1 MSSPALKRLFL
12 NFAIKLSLILI
23 LISSG
28 IYLLITN
35 KDSAKY
41 LSQKEQRLASLITLS
56 KTLEQCTQ
64 AYWQIASSNHAQVDS
79 LKSYLNDLSKNK
91 SFLPKYLNAT
101 EQNKSK
107 VKSILNG
114 LEREESFYRKQ
125 LNLVVETGLSP
136 ATPPNF
142 GEIMVTQSAL
152 FPFLKADAEDLQA
165 KDQQNASLHQT
176 LAYLVIGVG
185 MLILIMN
192 SLIYYKSRKAL
203 QKQMVHEKEL
213 YNAKLAAQL
222 ANNAKSEYLAM
233 ISHEIRTPMNGV
245 LGMSNL
251 LLQGTLSEEQKDYA
265 KTIHHSA
272 ESLLR
277 IVNDVLDF
285 SKIEAGKIQ
294 LNYAAVDIRN
304 LIDELFALMPS
315 STDQLKVNFLVD
327 DNVPKLVHT
336 DAFRL
341 KQILFNFLSNAKK
354 FTSEG
359 NITLECRVI
368 EKEDNGNIRLGFS
381 IKDTGIGIADER
393 IKLLF
398 KPFVQVDQTSVRK
411 YGGTGLGLNIAYNL
425 ISMMS
430 GKVKVSSEVGK
441 GSVFTFFIVTKE
453 VQQTRSVKQA
463 VVVPQKEN
471 RVLDKA
477 LSEAFPLRI
486 LAVDDN
492 EVNLMLITKTLSK
505 LGYACQKA
513 SNGQLALDLVKQEDF
528 DLIFMDMQ
536 MPIMDGTVATT
547 EIRKHY
553 RIYEYPVVI
562 ALTANAL
569 GDGRDK
575 CLEAGMQDFIAKP
588 FKPAEIEEVIK
599 KWAPKITV
607 HHRKTQSIS
616 LS

>member
-1 MSSPALKRLFL
+1 MGSPALRQLFA
-12 NFAIKLSLILI
+12 NFAIKLLLILV
-23 LISSG
+23 LVG
-28 IYLLITN
+28 TGVYLLIN
-35 KDSAKY
+35 NNDNANY
-41 LSQKEQRLASLITLS
+41 LSQKEQRLAALITLS
-56 KTLEQCTQ
+56 KNLEQCSQ
-64 AYWQIASSNHAQVDS
+64 AYLQIANSDPTKIDS
-79 LKSYLNDLSKNK
+79 LKSYLTALSKNK
-91 SFLPKYLNAT
+91 SFLPKYLEEAENYKNEGKALVH
-101 EQNKSK
+101 S
-107 VKSILNG
+107 
-114 LEREESFYRKQ
+114 LEMEENFYRKQ
-125 LNLVVETGLSP
+125 LELLLETGVV
-136 ATPPNF
+136 AVPPNF
-142 GEIMVTQSAL
+142 GELIATQSL
-152 FPFLKADAEDLQA
+152 LYKFIKADAEDLHV
-165 KDQQNASLHQT
+165 KGQQNAKLHQE
-176 LAYLVIGVG
+176 LAYLVIGIGV
-185 MLILIMN
+185 LIMMMN
-192 SLIYYKSRKAL
+192 SLIYYRSRKSL
-203 QKQMVHEKEL
+203 QKQMAHEKEI

-251 LLQGTLSEEQKDYA
+251 LLQGTLTDEQKDYA

-294 LNYAAVDIRN
+294 LNHAAVDLRN
-304 LIDELFALMPS
+304 LIQELFALMPN
-315 STDQLKVNFLVD
+315 STDRLKINFVVD
-327 DNVPKLVHT
+327 DSVPEFIYT

-354 FTSEG
+354 FTSSG
-359 NITLECRVI
+359 SINLECKTI
-368 EKEDNGNIRLGFS
+368 DKEENGNIRLGFS
-381 IKDTGIGIADER
+381 IKDTGIGIAEER

-398 KPFVQVDQTSVRK
+398 KPFVQVDDKSVRK

-430 GKVKVSSEVGK
+430 GKVKVNSEVGK
-441 GSVFTFFIVTKE
+441 GSVFTFYIVTKE
-453 VQQTRSVKQA
+453 IHQTKNVKHIA
-463 VVVPQKEN
+463 PQKEHQ
-471 RVLDKA
+471 VLDKD

-492 EVNLMLITKTLSK
+492 EVNLMLITKTLNK
-505 LGYACQKA
+505 LGYSCKKA
-513 SNGQLALDLVKQEDF
+513 SNGQLALELVKQEDF

-553 RIYEYPVVI
+553 RVYEYPVVI

-599 KWAPKITV
+599 KWAPKIVV
-607 HHRKTQSIS
+607 HHSKAQSIY

>member
-1 MSSPALKRLFL
+1 MGSPALKQLL
-12 NFAIKLSLILI
+12 ANFAIKLLLTLILI
-23 LISSG
+23 GSG
-28 IYLLITN
+28 VYLLVTN
-35 KDSAKY
+35 NDNANY

-56 KTLEQCTQ
+56 KNLEQCSH
-64 AYWQIASSNHAQVDS
+64 AYLQIANSDHTKIDS
-79 LKSYLNDLSKNK
+79 LKSYLNSLAKNK
-91 SFLPKYLNAT
+91 SFLPKYLEDAENY
-101 EQNKSK
+101 KSEGK
-107 VKSILNG
+107 ALVNS
-114 LEREESFYRKQ
+114 LEVEEAFYHKQ
-125 LNLVVETGLSP
+125 LNLILETGVVS
-136 ATPPNF
+136 AVPPNF
-142 GEIMVTQSAL
+142 AELIATQSL
-152 FPFLKADAEDLQA
+152 LYKFIKADAEDLHV
-165 KDQQNASLHQT
+165 KGQQNAKLHQQ
-176 LAYLVIGVG
+176 LAYLVIGIG
-185 MLILIMN
+185 MLIMIMN
-192 SLIYYKSRKAL
+192 SLIYYRSRKSL
-203 QKQMVHEKEL
+203 QKQIAHEKEI

-251 LLQGTLSEEQKDYA
+251 LLQGALTDEQKDYA

-294 LNYAAVDIRN
+294 LNHAAVDIRN
-304 LIDELFALMPS
+304 LIEELFGLMPN
-315 STDQLKVNFLVD
+315 STDQLKINFVVD
-327 DNVPKLVHT
+327 ESVPQFIYT

-354 FTSEG
+354 FTSSG
-359 NITLECRVI
+359 SINLECKTI
-368 EKEDNGNIRLGFS
+368 DKEENGNIRLGFS
-381 IKDTGIGIADER
+381 IKDTGIGIAEER

-398 KPFVQVDQTSVRK
+398 KPFVQVDHTSVRK

-430 GKVKVSSEVGK
+430 GKVKVNSEVGK
-441 GSVFTFFIVTKE
+441 GSVFTFYIVTKE
-453 VQQTRSVKQA
+453 IQQTKNVKQT
-463 VVVPQKEN
+463 VPQKEH
-471 RVLDKA
+471 RVLDKD
-477 LSEAFPLRI
+477 LSDTFPLRI

-505 LGYACQKA
+505 LGYSCKKA
-513 SNGQLALDLVKQEDF
+513 SNGQLALDIVKQEDF

-553 RIYEYPVVI
+553 RVYEYPVVI

-599 KWAPKITV
+599 KWAPKIVV
-607 HHRKTQSIS
+607 HHSKAQSIY

>member
-1 MSSPALKRLFL
+1 MSSPALKQLFL
-12 NFAIKLSLILI
+12 NFAIKLSLTLI

-28 IYLLITN
+28 IYLIITN
-35 KDSAKY
+35 NDSAKY
-41 LSQKEQRLASLITLS
+41 LDQKEQRLASLITLS
-56 KTLEQCTQ
+56 KTLEQCRQ
-64 AYWQIASSNHAQVDS
+64 AYWQIASSNPAKVDS
-79 LKSYLNDLSKNK
+79 LKSYLSDLSKNK
-91 SFLPKYLNAT
+91 SFLPKYLNDT
-101 EQNKSK
+101 EQSKSK

-125 LNLVVETGLSP
+125 LDLVVETGVSP
-136 ATPPNF
+136 SMSANF
-142 GEIMVTQSAL
+142 GEIMVTQGAL

-165 KDQQNASLHQT
+165 KDQQNAKLHQN

-203 QKQMVHEKEL
+203 RKQIVHEKEI

-251 LLQGTLSEEQKDYA
+251 LLQGTLSDEQKDYA

-304 LIDELFALMPS
+304 LVEELFDMMPI
-315 STDQLKVNFLVD
+315 STDQLQINFIVD
-327 DNVPKLVHT
+327 DNVPRFVHT

-368 EKEDNGNIRLGFS
+368 EKEENGDIRLGFS
-381 IKDTGIGIADER
+381 IKDTGIGIAEER

-398 KPFVQVDQTSVRK
+398 KPFVQVDQTSVRR

-441 GSVFTFFIVTKE
+441 GSIFTFFIVTKE
-453 VQQTRSVKQA
+453 VQQTKSVKQTL
-463 VVVPQKEN
+463 VPKKEN
-471 RVLDKA
+471 KVLDKA
-477 LSEAFPLRI
+477 LSGAYPLRI

-492 EVNLMLITKTLSK
+492 EINLMLITKTLSK
-505 LGYACQKA
+505 LGYSCQKA